1 MNYYN
6 LLGLPFD
13 ATKDEIRKA
22 YFDSA
27 KKFHPDVNS
36 SNDLEDK
43 FLKIQEAYDVLIDES
58 KRVEYDTQFSNEI
71 KKDNLI
77 QFNAYY
83 SRSVIPL
90 ISEEQVF
97 YLLLDIFSTEKFT
110 DDNLPTIN
118 LCLVVD
124 TSTSMQGAILDKIK
138 FEIANLFKLLKPEDV
153 ISLVTFSDRPE
164 IIFSS
169 IKVEEVDKHISK
181 IYAINASGSTEI
193 LKGLNEGV
201 NILNDNEQSQTK
213 LLYLITDG
221 HTYGDEEDCIELI
234 RNASDDG
241 IIFQAIG
248 VGEDWNDDF
257 LDNLSKISGG
267 ETQFVTTAQELY
279 NSLKDKLMNFGVLFS
294 KSTKISFN
302 LHPNVK
308 INYAFRLSP
317 ELSRLEVAPE
327 INLGGIYS
335 GKHLRVIFELIID
348 ELPDTMNE
356 IRLSYGS
363 IKVEIPKKL
372 IRTVRFFYDFKRAVL
387 PKVEKETISPVL
399 VDAVSSLSLYRL
411 QEKARE
417 DVKEGEYM
425 DASKRLHHLATH
437 LISKGNRDLV
447 KTILTEVENI
457 QQTQHFSELGKKR
470 IKYGTRALLML
481 PEPSGEE

>member
-1 MNYYN
+1 
-6 LLGLPFD
+6 
-13 ATKDEIRKA
+13 
-22 YFDSA
+22 
-27 KKFHPDVNS
+27 
-36 SNDLEDK
+36 
-43 FLKIQEAYDVLIDES
+43 
-58 KRVEYDTQFSNEI
+58 
-71 KKDNLI
+71 
-77 QFNAYY
+77 
-83 SRSVIPL
+83 
-90 ISEEQVF
+90 
-97 YLLLDIFSTEKFT
+97 
-110 DDNLPTIN
+110 
-118 LCLVVD
+118 
-124 TSTSMQGAILDKIK
+124 
-138 FEIANLFKLLKPEDV
+138 
-153 ISLVTFSDRPE
+153 
-164 IIFSS
+164 
-169 IKVEEVDKHISK
+169 
-181 IYAINASGSTEI
+181 
-193 LKGLNEGV
+193 
-201 NILNDNEQSQTK
+201 
-213 LLYLITDG
+213 
-221 HTYGDEEDCIELI
+221 
-234 RNASDDG
+234 
-241 IIFQAIG
+241 
-248 VGEDWNDDF
+248 
-257 LDNLSKISGG
+257 
-267 ETQFVTTAQELY
+267 
-279 NSLKDKLMNFGVLFS
+279 MNFGVLFS

-372 IRTVRFFYDFKRAVL
+372 IRTVRFFYDFKRAVF